1 MIDTYCRFVFAHPIA
16 LWPIL
21 PVIGVITYFVKTQDF
36 DEPIV
41 TPCGHY
47 FHSEAK
53 DCLGTGSS
61 IRSWMQKHKCCPI
74 CKQEIIAECASRCMC
89 ERVDRLR
96 IAVRQPGMSAIEQL
110 KTYVLT
116 DLQISHEMAENDK
129 RISELVNNITLE
141 RPDLVYKKI
150 EAEYTL
156 IAEIISHG
164 NETGEFNI
172 DDIITTAQ
180 TIHSSLII
188 FNVPIFMTLYS
199 QEQFEEKAIA
209 IVELIVHGLSKRN

>member
-1 MIDTYCRFVFAHPIA
+1 MSSMNA
-16 LWPIL
+16 
-21 PVIGVITYFVKTQDF
+21 TQESLELD
-36 DEPIV
+36 
-41 TPCGHY
+41 
-47 FHSEAK
+47 
-53 DCLGTGSS
+53 
-61 IRSWMQKHKCCPI
+61 IRSQIVEAAHSRFSHYGYGKTTMAEIATDVGMSAANLYRYFKN
-74 CKQEIIAECASRCMC
+74 KQEIIAECASRCMC

-96 IAVRQPGMSAIEQL
+96 IAIRRPGMSAIEQL

-116 DLQISHEMAENDK
+116 DLQISHEMAEDDE

-172 DDIITTAQ
+172 DDIIATAQ

-199 QEQFEEKAIA
+199 QEQFKKKAIA
-209 IVELIVHGLSKRN
+209 IVELIVHGLSKRK